1 MTTSKSFAVGN
12 LKLTCKQKGVLQ
24 CLKKSLKKINAG
36 VEKLL
41 AKEALTTEE
50 LQFLRF
56 YANDLEVQKSRNK
69 SREQLNETFKNLFE
83 SLNQ

>member
-1 MTTSKSFAVGN
+1 MLEKITE
-12 LKLTCKQKGVLQ
+12 
-24 CLKKSLKKINAG
+24 KINAG

-41 AKEALTTEE
+41 AKETLTIEE